1 MVNDELMPHVHI
13 CVDYNVRSIID
24 DVDHDRPDNVR
35 FETMFRDMDWT
46 VFSFASGAFEI
57 WPYGAVYGSTT
68 NDTDH
73 PSLNQFL
80 TGLTP

>member
-1 MVNDELMPHVHI
+1 MLNDELMPHVHI
-13 CVDYNVRSIID
+13 CVDFNVRSIID
-24 DVDHDRPDNVR
+24 DVGHDRLDNIR
-35 FETMFRDMDWT
+35 FEAVFRDMDWT

-57 WPYGAVYGSTT
+57 RPYDAVYSSSTK
-68 NDTDH
+68 DADH